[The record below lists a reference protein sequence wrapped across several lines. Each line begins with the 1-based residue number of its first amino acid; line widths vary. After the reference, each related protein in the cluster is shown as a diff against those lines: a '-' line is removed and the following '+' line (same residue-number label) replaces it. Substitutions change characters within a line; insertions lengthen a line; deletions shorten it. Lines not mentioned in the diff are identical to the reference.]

1 MYGPPCPLT
10 WRVAVEPPA
19 LSDSAIHL
27 WRLRTGEDGDDP
39 DKGLAWLS
47 PAQQARVAA
56 LRDPAVGARYARA
69 QIGLRRVLA
78 AYLDCHP
85 AEIAFGHGPRGKP
98 HLVGPGNQA
107 AGLQFNLTT
116 TGDLALVAVA
126 RGAPLGVDCER
137 VRPRESLDAIARRM
151 LPEAVAAALA
161 ALPPSARL
169 EQFHLA
175 WTALEADVKADG
187 RGLALRREPL
197 TAPPGIGHCLAAPGH
212 IAAVARIGLAPPPTW
227 TGLELPAVGPGSAL

>member
-1 MYGPPCPLT
+1 MYGPPWPLT
-10 WRVAVEPPA
+10 WRVAAEPPT

-39 DKGLAWLS
+39 ETGLAWLA
-47 PAQQARVAA
+47 PAQRARVAA
-56 LRDPAVGARYARA
+56 LRDPAARAGYARA

-78 AYLDCHP
+78 AYLGCHP

-98 HLVGPGNQA
+98 HL
-107 AGLQFNLTT
+107 AGAGEDAGALQFNLTT
-116 TGDLALVAVA
+116 TGELAVVAVA

-137 VRPRESLDAIARRM
+137 VRPRTSLDAIARRM
-151 LPEAVAAALA
+151 LPAAVVEALA
-161 ALPPSARL
+161 ALPAAARL

-187 RGLALRREPL
+187 RGLARRREPL
-197 TAPPGIGHCLAAPGH
+197 TAPPGIGHCLAAPGY

-227 TGLELPAVGPGSAL
+227 TGLELPAVGTGRAL